1 MNVIGKNI
9 LEDFES
15 KHTDAKEQIDAW
27 LCEAGEVQ
35 WNKPHDIKARYS
47 SASFLKNNI
56 VIFNIRGNNY
66 RLAVKVNYKNQVV
79 MIKKAGTHAEYSKW
93 EF

>member
-27 LCEAGEVQ
+27 LCEAGEAQ

>member
-27 LCEAGEVQ
+27 LCEAEEAQ